1 MDIGMRRVLHA
12 VVPVELEFPAAM
24 ESSLREVLEGEY
36 DAPYFGDGLTI
47 VDVGA
52 NVGSFSLWAD
62 LRWPRSTIHA
72 YEPNPST
79 FDMLVRN
86 VGHLPN
92 IRCEQVAVYTSEHAT
107 ERLISRYAGDG
118 EAGLVDAM
126 ATTWRALPT
135 ARMMDVPV
143 RAPRDLPAADIV
155 KVDAEGSEALIVEGL
170 RLERT
175 SLLLVEYQNLDNLE
189 RIMRATRG
197 RMELIRHTSHPWD
210 PLLKSGEYRLELRGD
225 RYGTMVL
232 GRLDTPRLRR
242 GAPPATARTPSA
254 AGERLRAA
262 LRSLPRLIARA
273 ARTRVMGL
281 RRRSSV
287 RTPD

>member
-1 MDIGMRRVLHA
+1 
-12 VVPVELEFPAAM
+12 M

-143 RAPRDLPAADIV
+143 RAPRDLPAADSSRSTRKGPRRLSSRACGWRGPRCSSSNTKTSTISSASCGPRA
-155 KVDAEGSEALIVEGL
+155 DAWNSFGS
-170 RLERT
+170 
-175 SLLLVEYQNLDNLE
+175 
-189 RIMRATRG
+189 
-197 RMELIRHTSHPWD
+197 
-210 PLLKSGEYRLELRGD
+210 
-225 RYGTMVL
+225 
-232 GRLDTPRLRR
+232 PRL
-242 GAPPATARTPSA
+242 
-254 AGERLRAA
+254 
-262 LRSLPRLIARA
+262 
-273 ARTRVMGL
+273 
-281 RRRSSV
+281 
-287 RTPD
+287 